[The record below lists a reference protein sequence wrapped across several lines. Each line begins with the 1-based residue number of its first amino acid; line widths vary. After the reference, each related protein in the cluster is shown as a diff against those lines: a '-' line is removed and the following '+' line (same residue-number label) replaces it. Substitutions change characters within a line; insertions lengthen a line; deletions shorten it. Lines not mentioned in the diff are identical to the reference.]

1 MLQFCC
7 NFISYFLIF
16 LIVILFTY
24 LPLGSSRSQPV
35 LFQISALA
43 LPDLSWPLLEF
54 PWLIPDPTW
63 ALPDL
68 SLGSSR
74 SQPGLL
80 RSSAEIWKTPAKTW
94 SRNQIKQ
101 PPCKPASQPAKP
113 NQQPPCKPASQ
124 RAKPNQPNPAQP
136 SQPTATTCHH
146 ASIAGKRTSKQA
158 NRLAH
163 TQARLHLNLGSYS
176 REGIYQ

>member
-1 MLQFCC
+1 M
-7 NFISYFLIF
+7 
-16 LIVILFTY
+16 
-24 LPLGSSRSQPV
+24 
-35 LFQISALA
+35 ISASDNVAYDVAAGLGAIDDTIEIAGPRCKKATAMVAAVTIVAMVSTIETNRFGVQICTPTWA
-43 LPDLSWPLLEF
+43 LPDPTWP
-54 PWLIPDPTW
+54 IPDPTW

-113 NQQPPCKPASQ
+113 NQ
-124 RAKPNQPNPAQP
+124 PNPAQP

-146 ASIAGKRTSKQA
+146 ASTVGEGMSGRGFLYGCKSAFLGWFEAGLPPKR
-158 NRLAH
+158 
-163 TQARLHLNLGSYS
+163 
-176 REGIYQ
+176 

>member
-1 MLQFCC
+1 MVNLYQ
-7 NFISYFLIF
+7 ILYFLI
-16 LIVILFTY
+16 IILYTY
-24 LPLGSSRSQPV
+24 LPLGSSRSQPG

-43 LPDLSWPLLEF
+43 LPDLSWALPEF
-54 PWLIPDPTW
+54 PWPIPDPTW

-113 NQQPPCKPASQ
+113 NQ
-124 RAKPNQPNPAQP
+124 PNPAQP
-136 SQPTATTCHH
+136 RQPTATTCHH

-163 TQARLHLNLGSYS
+163 TQARLHLHLGSYF
-176 REGIYQ
+176 RERVKR